1 MLRTRPSAKA
11 KVAKVAEQGDI
22 TVEAYSPRYLAAFAE
37 LIGVEGGFVNDPV
50 DRGGATKYGI
60 SLRFLKAEG
69 AFDEDGDGIAEFD
82 LDMDGDID
90 GIDIRNLTI
99 ADAKVIYRKFFW
111 DRVEAERLARPLG
124 EMIFDQ
130 AVNGGLGSARKLLHR
145 AINRCL
151 IKVSNSPKRPELLS
165 GDGSVNDT
173 MRAALRWVLNFPGLG
188 MPALVTAYREVAE
201 QRYLDIIFRNPSQKK
216 YQNGWVRRA
225 RELGRWAQ

>member
-1 MLRTRPSAKA
+1 MAGMDSGTS
-11 KVAKVAEQGDI
+11 QDI
-22 TVEAYSPRYLAAFAE
+22 TVKAYSQRYLAAFAE

-60 SLRFLKAEG
+60 SLRFLKSEG

-99 ADAKVIYRKFFW
+99 ADAKALYRKFFW
-111 DRVEAERLARPLG
+111 DMVEAERLPRPLG
-124 EMIFDQ
+124 EMVFDQ
-130 AVNGGLGSARKLLHR
+130 AVNGGRLAAKKLLQR

-151 IKVSNSPKRPELLS
+151 IRASNIPGRPALLVS
-165 GDGSVNDT
+165 DGNLGPAT
-173 MRAALRWVLNFPGLG
+173 QTTLRWVQSRVTLG
-188 MPALVTAYREVAE
+188 TAALIPAYREVAE